1 MGTRVAASDAPPPD
15 NSFPSAEHVLTA
27 SVQGTKGGD
36 RCTGGVGGAF
46 QVGAPD
52 SVVGESGGRRGRG
65 AGEGGK
71 PWPCRE
77 RGLGRS
83 GAGTQWRALKFS
95 AEA

>member
-1 MGTRVAASDAPPPD
+1 MT
-15 NSFPSAEHVLTA
+15 
-27 SVQGTKGGD
+27 
-36 RCTGGVGGAF
+36 RCTDGVGGAF

-77 RGLGRS
+77 RAGEERSWNAVEGLEILGRGVS
-83 GAGTQWRALKFS
+83 VLTPVENYFICFWKS
-95 AEA
+95 T